1 MRSLPDVS
9 PARGASLGR
18 ASERNSPNFRGV
30 ATSRSCPSRARLI
43 LLGAGAAAAP
53 GSRAGPAGL
62 WLAARKA
69 RGTSGCRAWLAVTP
83 PNPGGGAACVGR
95 PLGRALRPADLSAGN
110 RCGTELGLESA
121 AWDRGEVSTV
131 TLVLGWRLGEARFP
145 HRPHPRPWAALGRP
159 GMAWKPPHAELRASC
174 NPSRAGFRARGL
186 RSGGAAAFFRGRSL
200 GKTQSV
206 GGAARVGKRAAGP
219 SPREPVRGAP
229 APRTTRRAG
238 AEGWV
243 FAGEMRVS
251 VQLAYKVPVLGSR
264 DPRLL

>member
-95 PLGRALRPADLSAGN
+95 PLGRDLRPADLSAGGGPEPRRSGDSPEDAQDGAELGFQSVASDPRGPPLLHLVPLGF
-110 RCGTELGLESA
+110 RCGHPP
-121 AWDRGEVSTV
+121 
-131 TLVLGWRLGEARFP
+131 TLWL
-145 HRPHPRPWAALGRP
+145 
-159 GMAWKPPHAELRASC
+159 
-174 NPSRAGFRARGL
+174 
-186 RSGGAAAFFRGRSL
+186 
-200 GKTQSV
+200 
-206 GGAARVGKRAAGP
+206 
-219 SPREPVRGAP
+219 
-229 APRTTRRAG
+229 
-238 AEGWV
+238 
-243 FAGEMRVS
+243 
-251 VQLAYKVPVLGSR
+251 
-264 DPRLL
+264 